1 VRVQGDTCTGQD
13 LITRPLRRA
22 AEMSTDNR
30 YRYTLSRD
38 WNSDLPRLGFIMLNP
53 STASALVDDPTIRR
67 CMGFADRNGFGSIIV
82 RNLYAYRATQ
92 PTEVFKLK
100 MAERLGENERYLA
113 SVPTEGPTVCAWGVL
128 GGAAGKDL
136 AWQLARQGATLLHLG
151 SLTNDGHPRHP
162 LYLRGDARLND
173 WRIELDEPSQLG

>member
-1 VRVQGDTCTGQD
+1 MRIQGDTCTGAD
-13 LITRPLRRA
+13 NVTRPLRRGA
-22 AEMSTDNR
+22 IMSEDGR
-30 YRYTLSRD
+30 YRYTLTRE
-38 WNSDLPRLGFIMLNP
+38 WNSLLPWLGFIMLNP

-92 PTEVFKLK
+92 PAEVFKLR
-100 MAERLGENERYLA
+100 MVERLGENERYLA
-113 SVPTEGPTVCAWGVL
+113 AVPQEGPTVCAWGVL

-136 AWQLARQGATLLHLG
+136 ARQLLRQRATLLHLG

-162 LYLRGDARLND
+162 LYLRGDSRLHGWQID
-173 WRIELDEPSQLG
+173 LDEPSQLG